1 MDEVLA
7 DITNE
12 GFALLT
18 LTSAPFLTSVLA
30 AGLIMGIIQAATQ
43 VNDPAVG
50 FLPRAVVGIGVAWS
64 FGPTVIE
71 ELAAFFT
78 SSVTRMSGGGP

>member
-1 MDEVLA
+1 MDELLA
-7 DITNE
+7 DIANE

-18 LTSAPFLTSVLA
+18 LTSAPFLTSVLV
-30 AGLIMGIIQAATQ
+30 AGLIMGVIQAATQ

-50 FLPRAVVGIGVAWS
+50 FLPRAVVGIAVAWS
-64 FGPTVIE
+64 FGPTALE

-78 SSVTRMSGGGP
+78 SSIMRMSGGGP